1 MSDQLVFKD
10 ALKNKQKNDG
20 WSEALSL
27 QKENRKLKSQLEDVD
42 NLLEDI
48 ENALNRGP
56 DNDWA
61 RHAIDRYNNKYYE

>member
-10 ALKNKQKNDG
+10 ALKTKQKNDG
-20 WSEALSL
+20 WSEALIL

-42 NLLEDI
+42 NLLEEI

>member
-1 MSDQLVFKD
+1 MSDQLVFKN
-10 ALKNKQKNDG
+10 ALKTKQKNDG

-42 NLLEDI
+42 NLLEEI

>member
-10 ALKNKQKNDG
+10 ALKTKQKNDG

-42 NLLEDI
+42 NLLEEI

-61 RHAIDRYNNKYYE
+61 RHAIDCYNNKYYE

>member
-10 ALKNKQKNDG
+10 ALKTKQENDG

-42 NLLEDI
+42 NLLEEI

>member
-10 ALKNKQKNDG
+10 ALKTKQKNDG

-42 NLLEDI
+42 NLLEEI

-61 RHAIDRYNNKYYE
+61 RHAINRYNNKYYE

>member
-10 ALKNKQKNDG
+10 TLKTKQKNDG

-42 NLLEDI
+42 NLLEEI

-56 DNDWA
+56 NNDWA

>member
-10 ALKNKQKNDG
+10 ALKTKQQNDG

-42 NLLEDI
+42 NLLEEI

>member
-10 ALKNKQKNDG
+10 ALKTKQKNDG

-42 NLLEDI
+42 NLLEEI
-48 ENALNRGP
+48 KNALNRGP

>member
-10 ALKNKQKNDG
+10 ALKTKQKNNG

-27 QKENRKLKSQLEDVD
+27 QKENHKLKNQLEDVD
-42 NLLEDI
+42 SLLEEI

>member
-10 ALKNKQKNDG
+10 ALKTESKNDG
-20 WSEALSL
+20 WDEALRL
-27 QKENRKLKSQLEDVD
+27 QKENRQLKNQLEDVD
-42 NLLEDI
+42 SLLEAI

-61 RHAIDRYNNKYYE
+61 RHAIDCYNNKYYE

>member
-10 ALKNKQKNDG
+10 TLKTKQKNDG

-42 NLLEDI
+42 NLLEEI

>member
-10 ALKNKQKNDG
+10 ALKTKQKNDG

-27 QKENRKLKSQLEDVD
+27 QKENRKLKNQLEDVD
-42 NLLEDI
+42 SLLEEI

-61 RHAIDRYNNKYYE
+61 RHAIDRYNNKDYE

>member
-10 ALKNKQKNDG
+10 ALKTKQKNDG

-42 NLLEDI
+42 NLLEEI

-61 RHAIDRYNNKYYE
+61 RHAIDRYNNKYNE

>member
-10 ALKNKQKNDG
+10 ALKTKQENDG

>member
-10 ALKNKQKNDG
+10 ALKTKQKNDG

-27 QKENRKLKSQLEDVD
+27 QKEKRKLKSQVEDVD
-42 NLLEDI
+42 NLLEEI

-56 DNDWA
+56 ENDWA

>member
-10 ALKNKQKNDG
+10 ALKTKQKNDG

>member
-10 ALKNKQKNDG
+10 ALKTKQKHDG

-42 NLLEDI
+42 NLLEEI

>member
-10 ALKNKQKNDG
+10 ALKTKQKNDG

-42 NLLEDI
+42 NLLEEI

>member
-10 ALKNKQKNDG
+10 ALKTKQKNDG

-27 QKENRKLKSQLEDVD
+27 QKENRKLKSKLEDVD